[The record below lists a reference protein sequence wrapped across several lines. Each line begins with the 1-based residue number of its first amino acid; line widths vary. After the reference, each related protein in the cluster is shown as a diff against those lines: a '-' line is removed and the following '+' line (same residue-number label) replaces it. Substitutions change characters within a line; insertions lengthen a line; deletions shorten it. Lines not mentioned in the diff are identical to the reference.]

1 MPNFVWTAKNKF
13 GNSVVREISADSA
26 EQAKAQLLAEG
37 CTEIELKENEVI
49 AAVRTGFHKPKFF
62 GEELKITAQDRVKQR
77 NKPPLTF
84 VRALGRGVINGGVIC
99 ICVIL
104 LAAYEIYRGNIVSAV
119 ILGFGLL
126 FWLGY
131 QMCVQLPGIYY
142 RKLLKALDWHR
153 WEEVLR
159 LVTKLRS
166 INRIHFI
173 KVPETALTRYRAKAL
188 AGLGNLPQAL
198 QEYAPCENQPGCPS
212 WLYKTLVADIY
223 DTAKQ
228 HDKALEL
235 VKQSLEEKRTP
246 SVYIGLAARLL
257 RCKRDPVE
265 VKAALAEA
273 EKGTLIDDIEMPI
286 VLTCHGVIA
295 NLEKDYSAAQRH
307 FRAALEIMERTRHK
321 PFRDGHISKTK
332 ARLCCV
338 LAKQGDSVDAKN
350 ISKKQKNTLS
360 QPGKLNCWKSANK
373 HLENLI
379 RRFSQYRACS
389 ASSGTFRRWTL
400 LQMCP
405 ACATVS
411 LPPSH

>member
-1 MPNFVWTAKNKF
+1 MPNFVWTAKNRF
-13 GNSVVREISADSA
+13 GNSVVREISADST
-26 EQAKAQLLAEG
+26 EQAITQLLAEG

-49 AAVRTGFHKPKFF
+49 AAVRTGFHKPKLF

-84 VRALGRGVINGGVIC
+84 GRALGQAVFHSSVIC

-104 LAAYEIYRGNIVSAV
+104 LAAYEIYRSNIVSAV

-131 QMCVQLPGIYY
+131 QVCVQLPAIYHK
-142 RKLLKALDWHR
+142 KLLKALDWHR

-159 LVTKLRS
+159 LVAKLRS

-173 KVPETALTRYRAKAL
+173 KVPETALLRYRAKAL

-198 QEYAPCENQPGCPS
+198 QEFAPCENQPGCPS

-235 VKQSLEEKRTP
+235 VKLSLEEKKTP
-246 SVYIGLAARLL
+246 SVYIGLATRLL
-257 RCKRDPVE
+257 RCKKGPEE

-273 EKGTLIDDIEMPI
+273 EKGTLIEDIEKPI

-295 NLEKDYSAAQRH
+295 NLEKDYSAAKKH
-307 FRAALEIMERTRHK
+307 FQAALEIMERTRHM
-321 PFRDGHISKTK
+321 PHRDGHINRTK
-332 ARLCCV
+332 ARLSCV
-338 LAKQGDSVDAKN
+338 VAKEGDLVAARKLFSEANEYLVATKETEL
-350 ISKKQKNTLS
+350 IEECKQALGES
-360 QPGKLNCWKSANK
+360 
-373 HLENLI
+373 NL
-379 RRFSQYRACS
+379 
-389 ASSGTFRRWTL
+389 
-400 LQMCP
+400 
-405 ACATVS
+405 
-411 LPPSH
+411 